1 MTQVWKAC
9 VIASLCLGAIGCGG
23 STTSV
28 SGKITYNG
36 EPVEDGFVSF
46 RPADGTGQVFSANI
60 VNGEYKAAQAVPG
73 SRVVSIHGTKKVKLA
88 LSSEESAKIAAEQAA
103 AGQGGLQMT
112 EAADYIP
119 DDAEGN
125 NQTHEIASG
134 DQTMNF
140 DLKGPPRK

>member
-1 MTQVWKAC
+1 MKASKASILAVMC
-9 VIASLCLGAIGCGG
+9 VVVAGCGG
-23 STTSV
+23 SANSV

-46 RPADGTGQVFSANI
+46 RPADGMGQVFSAPI

-88 LSSEESAKIAAEQAA
+88 LSSEESAKIAEEQAA
-103 AGQGGLQMT
+103 AGKGGLHMT

-125 NQTHEIASG
+125 NQTHEISSG
-134 DQTMNF
+134 EQTLNF